1 MCQHVRTE
9 RCVHVFF
16 TTTIYMEYPTDT
28 MRCRACLR
36 TTPPSQAKSFS
47 GFDFCRRCYDA
58 LGLSD
63 LKKKDL
69 KEYFLSL
76 SNERNNRLF
85 EALTA
90 VASRFDKEGAD
101 SLLLACIQA
110 MGNEGTSPEV
120 ILTFLLAA
128 KALQE
133 SEGTAPL
140 TKVGERTLIN
150 MSAKLAHELVK
161 KEKVPLDDD
170 LPDYEIVKAYVEQFK
185 RDYSTC
191 IDVLNHMEP
200 SSYVDDV
207 MEYLNQFQNT
217 YDLMTAP
224 EEVNLSEFQE
234 GVLIECSEDLSEVIS
249 DHVGSEHL
257 CTWGELKETFEEL
270 KDDFMEEK
278 IHLIIP
284 EDFTYDD
291 KISLLVGE
299 GEIFL
304 TNKWEELKEAIHTEN
319 GEHFIALQKE
329 IPPFVLER
337 AAGGMAPLQKV
348 VEKFLPENPEN
359 VDLILSYMHILGELE
374 KSEEAIA
381 FLEKKV
387 SEMPE
392 ETALLADLA
401 AFMIEAG
408 QEEKAVE
415 FLQKISEMQPENS
428 SIFSIIGQLYEST
441 EDFRKA
447 EESYQKALELNPKQF
462 YLVGAIKGAQTAVV
476 ISDIEELFSQENYE
490 KALPIV
496 DEHIDPFDISIF
508 YYYKG
513 VILSRMGNPRE
524 ALTFMADYLDIF
536 PEDEDGWMEKAWI
549 YLELGQF
556 MPAARCFKRW
566 SILEPYDIMPLVWEA
581 LCYKKLGRTRS
592 YKRCINKARRI
603 DPEGTKALLKQLAF

>member
-1 MCQHVRTE
+1 
-9 RCVHVFF
+9 
-16 TTTIYMEYPTDT
+16 

-76 SNERNNRLF
+76 SNERNKRLF

-101 SLLLACIQA
+101 SLLLMCIQA
-110 MGNEGTSPEV
+110 MGEEGTSPEA

-161 KEKVPLDDD
+161 KNRAPLDDD

-185 RDYSTC
+185 RDCSTC
-191 IDVLNHMEP
+191 IDVLNHMDP
-200 SSYVDDV
+200 SSYVDNV
-207 MEYLNQFQNT
+207 VEYLNHFQDM
-217 YDLMTAP
+217 YDLMAAP
-224 EEVNLSEFQE
+224 EEVDLSEFQE

-249 DHVGSEHL
+249 DHVGSEHI
-257 CTWGELKETFEEL
+257 CTWEELKEIFEEL
-270 KDDFMEEK
+270 KDDFMEDR

-304 TNKWEELKEAIHTEN
+304 TDKWEELKEAIHTEN
-319 GEHFIALQKE
+319 GERFITLLEEA
-329 IPPFVLER
+329 PPFVLER
-337 AAGGMAPLQKV
+337 AAGGMAPLQQV
-348 VEKFLPENPEN
+348 AEKFLPENPGN
-359 VDLILSYMHILGELE
+359 IDLILFYIYTLGELD
-374 KSEEAIA
+374 KSEETIA

-392 ETALLADLA
+392 EILLLADFA
-401 AFMIEAG
+401 ACTIEAN
-408 QEEKAVE
+408 QQEKAIE
-415 FLQKISEMQPENS
+415 FLQKIAEKQPENS

-441 EDFRKA
+441 DDFRKA
-447 EESYQKALELNPKQF
+447 EESYQKALDLNPKRF
-462 YLVGAIKGAQTAVV
+462 HLLGAIKGAQIAAV

-490 KALPIV
+490 KALPMV
-496 DEHIDPFDISIF
+496 DEHIDPFDISTF

-536 PEDEDGWMEKAWI
+536 PEDEDGWMEKAGI

-566 SILEPYDIMPLVWEA
+566 SLLEPYDIIPLVW
-581 LCYKKLGRTRS
+581 
-592 YKRCINKARRI
+592 
-603 DPEGTKALLKQLAF
+603 